1 MRLFVEREKYTLA
14 QSDSMIRQ
22 DMIVHTPI
30 CNENRTK
37 DGVMNGGE
45 RLLNEIFD
53 VIRSS
58 TMQQTT
64 HDTSSIVEIRDI
76 TISFVGNSLGGL
88 YSRYAISRLAEETDD
103 MILDGRWKLHFNIFC
118 TTASP
123 HLGISKHT
131 YFPIPRAAEIGVAH
145 TMGETGKDL

>member
-14 QSDSMIRQ
+14 QGDCSLRQ
-22 DMIVHTPI
+22 DMIVHSPN

-37 DGVMNGGE
+37 DGVANGGE
-45 RLLNEIFD
+45 RLLKEIFD
-53 VIRSS
+53 VIRTSMAIHESS
-58 TMQQTT
+58 TKT
-64 HDTSSIVEIRDI
+64 EIRDI

-88 YSRYAISRLAEETDD
+88 YSRYAISRLMEATDN
-103 MILDGRWKLHFNIFC
+103 MILDGQWKIHFNIFC

-123 HLGISKHT
+123 HLGVSKHT